1 MTVYTFEFIPNDWQ
15 ASWPDD
21 ADKAN
26 FVVEYTP
33 HEGDSSVGEQPYY
46 EAYVSLNGMDI
57 TDMLSEANIKQL
69 DEDVAKHYNDL
80 CNEDYGD
87 HVSEA
92 QEWHDFDPD
101 C

>member
-1 MTVYTFEFIPNDWQ
+1 MTVYTFDFIPDDWQ
-15 ASWPDD
+15 DGFPKEDQPA
-21 ADKAN
+21 K

-33 HEGDSSVGEQPYY
+33 HEGDSSVGEQSYY

-57 TDMLSEANIKQL
+57 TDMLSDANTKQL
-69 DEDVAKHYNDL
+69 DKEVSEHYNDL
-80 CNEDYGD
+80 CNQDDGD